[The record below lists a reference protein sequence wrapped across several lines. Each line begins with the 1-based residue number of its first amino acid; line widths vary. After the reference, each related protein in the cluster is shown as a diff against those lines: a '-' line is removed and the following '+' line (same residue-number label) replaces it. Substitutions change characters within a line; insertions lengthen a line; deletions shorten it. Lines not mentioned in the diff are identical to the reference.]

1 MTTNGLPS
9 AGWYADPQ
17 DAAQLRWWD
26 GARWS
31 DHTAPVPQPAAPAIP
46 LVAAAVPTV
55 PRYGEM
61 APAVQPAP
69 VQPAT
74 VQPASVQPAVQPA
87 QPFVAPSYTGQS
99 SAEPYSAQTPA
110 PSYAAQPYAAQSN
123 TGQQYAAQP
132 YGMTMTQGRVPEG
145 TPTANW
151 LIWAYTLLP
160 LLSVFTL
167 FAWDFEGFMIAS
179 VTDPL
184 AANSML
190 LDPGYLLLS
199 VGSWVIAA
207 AMIVLA
213 VLDWRWLGRQGYPR
227 RFHWAW
233 AILSNLV
240 YVIGRSV
247 VVKRQAGR
255 GFAPM
260 WATLAVSV
268 LSLVLVIVWFVQ
280 MMNVIMAVVST
291 TPGIVS

>member
-1 MTTNGLPS
+1 MTTTGMPS

-26 GARWS
+26 GAAWS
-31 DHTAPVPQPAAPAIP
+31 EHTAPVPQP
-46 LVAAAVPTV
+46 VP
-55 PRYGEM
+55 
-61 APAVQPAP
+61 VQPAP
-69 VQPAT
+69 V
-74 VQPASVQPAVQPA
+74 
-87 QPFVAPSYTGQS
+87 VAPVVAGNLPTVPQYGEMAT
-99 SAEPYSAQTPA
+99 SATQPSATQQA
-110 PSYAAQPYAAQSN
+110 AAQPY
-123 TGQQYAAQP
+123 TGQTHAAQP
-132 YGMTMTQGRVPEG
+132 YVVQQYGMAMTPGRVPEG

-167 FAWDFEGFMIAS
+167 FAWDFEGYM
-179 VTDPL
+179 L
-184 AANSML
+184 AALADPMAADSML

-199 VGSWVIAA
+199 IGSWVVAA
-207 AMIVLA
+207 GMIVLA
-213 VLDWRWLGRQGYPR
+213 VLDWRWLGQQGYPR

-260 WATLAVSV
+260 WATIAVSA
-268 LSLVLVIVWFVQ
+268 LSLILIIVWFVQ
-280 MMNVIMAVVST
+280 MMNVLMVLVST